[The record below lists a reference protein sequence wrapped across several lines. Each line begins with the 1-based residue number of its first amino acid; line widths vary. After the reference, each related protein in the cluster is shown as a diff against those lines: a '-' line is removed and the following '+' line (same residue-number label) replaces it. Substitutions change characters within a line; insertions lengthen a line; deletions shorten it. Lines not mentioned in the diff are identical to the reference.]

1 MKAAV
6 SEWIRTVAGTSLLC
20 CCAMY
25 LCPKGRVRDALR
37 VVCGV
42 VLALALIS
50 PVEEFDFRSYSE
62 SLAVYRA
69 QAEDINAMADE
80 AYSSL
85 TRSVIEQEYAA
96 YISDKAA
103 EQGLALSSVTVGVEW
118 GGDGVWYPLEAYISG
133 TEQAKAAL
141 MPVIERELGIPEERQ
156 YWNNDEA

>member
-1 MKAAV
+1 MSAAV
-6 SEWIRTVAGTSLLC
+6 SDWIRTVAGASLLC

-37 VVCGV
+37 IVCGV

-50 PVEEFDFRSYSE
+50 PVVEFDFRSYSE
-62 SLAVYRA
+62 SLAEYRA

-85 TRSVIEQEYAA
+85 TRSVIEREYAA
-96 YISDKAA
+96 YISDKAT

-118 GGDGVWYPLEAYISG
+118 GGGGVWYPTEAHISG
-133 TEQAKAAL
+133 PERAKTAL
-141 MPVIERELGIPEERQ
+141 APVIESELGIPEERQ
-156 YWNNDEA
+156 YWNDDEA